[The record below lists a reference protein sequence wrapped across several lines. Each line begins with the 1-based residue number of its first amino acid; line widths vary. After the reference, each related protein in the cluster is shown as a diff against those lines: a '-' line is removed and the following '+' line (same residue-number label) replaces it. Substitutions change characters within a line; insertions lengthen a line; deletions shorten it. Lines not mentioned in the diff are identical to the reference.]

1 MNNLITNQPKIYE
14 GNRLNFYNDCFPI
27 LKKLFDENESV
38 LLDQE
43 DGSDIS

>member
-1 MNNLITNQPKIYE
+1 MQEKETIARVKAIKNIPM
-14 GNRLNFYNDCFPI
+14 
-27 LKKLFDENESV
+27 KLFDENESV